1 MSDRLIDRWVSGSA
15 SAEDRAELVDLIE
28 ADPSLVAKLYRAAER
43 ECDLHDFYGT
53 TRVIS
58 LQPPRANTRNFQ
70 RPRTRLTRVRWIPMA
85 AAVAALL
92 VIGVLLV
99 SVMESRREL
108 VGTPS
113 VVAKPTATPADTARS
128 ASTLPVAEN
137 PIFPEPAFTKDIPL
151 PTVAA
156 RPTNNTT
163 GKTSELLATKP
174 KPMMVPPSQ
183 PLIARATPPV
193 AVAVSGFDR
202 VDGELKDETGDLVM
216 RYSLRAPTTLPNH
229 PQLGLLLAF
238 HGAGGNENY
247 LADPLLKALAQS
259 GRQPDMVVAALKSSG
274 DNWAAKDETNIISF
288 INWALRTYPIDPR
301 RIIIQGTSNGGWLVN
316 YFGSRH
322 PELIAGVVAVCG
334 GNGFEMPA
342 KRPVNANETGFE
354 YYVIHGTADEDVP
367 VKHARAVTDAL
378 RSNGYRYVYR
388 EYPGVGHDVFGDKET
403 RADSASWMTR
413 LRHKTM
419 PLTEADRK
427 TLAAYNRT
435 DQAETLLLS
444 EAGAQT
450 LIRIGGLPV
459 EKILARALRSKNPA
473 VRAQATT
480 LFADTSCMPGA
491 SALLA
496 GGLDDKEANVR
507 IATINTLGR
516 LADWNDQEALI
527 SLCRF
532 AGNSSDALDERLIAT
547 SVLSN
552 SFAMR
557 CSPNVSNQPTYELLI
572 HLLDD
577 NEEQLR
583 EAAIT
588 TLLNRHSDTFGY
600 LSDLPSQGR
609 RDAVIAWRRW
619 YIELFN
625 PPTTK
630 P

>member
-1 MSDRLIDRWVSGSA
+1 MSDRLIDRWVSGTA

-53 TRVIS
+53 TRVIT
-58 LQPPRANTRNFQ
+58 LHPPRANARNSQ
-70 RPRTRLTRVRWIPMA
+70 RPRTRLTRFPWIPIS

-92 VIGVLLV
+92 VIGILLL
-99 SVMESRREL
+99 SVIESRSES
-108 VGTPS
+108 VSAPS
-113 VVAKPTATPADTARS
+113 VAITPTAIPPGTSPNTT
-128 ASTLPVAEN
+128 TLPVAEN
-137 PIFPEPAFTKDIPL
+137 PIFPQPAFTKDVPL
-151 PTVAA
+151 PIVTA
-156 RPTNNTT
+156 RPANKAT
-163 GKTSELLATKP
+163 GKAPELLATKP
-174 KPMMVPPSQ
+174 KPMMAPPSQ
-183 PLIARATPPV
+183 PLSARATPPI
-193 AVAVSGFDR
+193 AAAVSGFDR
-202 VDGELKDETGDLVM
+202 VDGELKDEAGELVM

-238 HGAGGNENY
+238 HGAGGNEKY
-247 LADPLLKALAQS
+247 LADPLLNALAQS

-274 DNWAAKDETNIISF
+274 DNWIANDEANIISF

-322 PELIAGVVAVCG
+322 PELIAGVVTVCG

-342 KRPVNANETGFE
+342 KRPINANENGFE
-354 YYVIHGTADEDVP
+354 YYVIHGTADESVP
-367 VKHARAVTDAL
+367 VKNARAVIDAL

-388 EYPGVGHDVFGDKET
+388 EYPGVGHEVFSDKET

-419 PLTEADRK
+419 PLSEADRK
-427 TLAAYNRT
+427 ILAAYNKT
-435 DQAETLLLS
+435 DQAEALLLT

-450 LIRIGGLPV
+450 LIRIGGLPA
-459 EKILARALRSKNPA
+459 EKILARALRSKNPD
-473 VRAQATT
+473 VRARATA

-496 GGLDDKEANVR
+496 DGLDDKEANVR

-532 AGNSSDALDERLIAT
+532 AGNDSGALDERLIAT

-557 CSPNVSNQPTYELLI
+557 CWPNVSNQPTYELLI

-577 NEEQLR
+577 KEERLR
-583 EAAIT
+583 EAAIAI
-588 TLLNRHSDTFGY
+588 LLSRNSDTFGY

-609 RDAVIAWRRW
+609 RNAVIAWRRW

-625 PPTTK
+625 PPPTK